1 MKPEIALK
9 IDYDIFKEY
18 TRQQIEAVRDEWISA
33 YREIAEKDSSK
44 QELSDC
50 FIDRIDRAAD
60 LFIRRHI
67 EPVVSDAIS
76 HDDSYYEWLDEV
88 KQEENNALDGDFP
101 LGNEEDMAFASPYFT
116 VKELAQIQMGCA
128 DDIFAGHYV
137 EYADRVLIRKGIL
150 AEVKGDFEEA
160 ASAYSGI
167 STSKMIQDREY
178 VCRRKMREIML
189 EHNEHLNRAYKE
201 LLEVLAKQD
210 EQPQSIFSMRYKFY
224 TAMSDLRYWA
234 FREEEKAF
242 ARECELKMIP
252 YYQRALEEEYR
263 KFKAQKEIGIL
274 DYTVIDFWTLTVDQ
288 NGNPVKTTV
297 VDVQKGKPVYA
308 DGCIGIEIADE
319 ARRVGDCRYELRR
332 WLQSNTNVYEL
343 KVAAEELKKKGALGM
358 SPSPEPNYDLSG
370 LSGGQLD
377 AAAWQ
382 NYAIANGMVRR
393 TNYDEMLDKLLVA
406 IDKCIDFYEKAISI
420 V

>member
-1 MKPEIALK
+1 M
-9 IDYDIFKEY
+9 
-18 TRQQIEAVRDEWISA
+18 
-33 YREIAEKDSSK
+33 
-44 QELSDC
+44 
-50 FIDRIDRAAD
+50 
-60 LFIRRHI
+60 
-67 EPVVSDAIS
+67 
-76 HDDSYYEWLDEV
+76 
-88 KQEENNALDGDFP
+88 
-101 LGNEEDMAFASPYFT
+101 
-116 VKELAQIQMGCA
+116 
-128 DDIFAGHYV
+128 
-137 EYADRVLIRKGIL
+137 
-150 AEVKGDFEEA
+150 
-160 ASAYSGI
+160 
-167 STSKMIQDREY
+167 
-178 VCRRKMREIML
+178 
-189 EHNEHLNRAYKE
+189 
-201 LLEVLAKQD
+201 
-210 EQPQSIFSMRYKFY
+210 
-224 TAMSDLRYWA
+224 
-234 FREEEKAF
+234 
-242 ARECELKMIP
+242 RECELKMIP

-263 KFKAQKEIGIL
+263 KFKAEKEIGIL
-274 DYTVIDFWTLTVDQ
+274 DYTVIDSWTLTVDQ

-319 ARRVGDCRYELRR
+319 ARSVGNCRYELRR

>member
-9 IDYDIFKEY
+9 VDYDILKEY
-18 TRQQIEAVRDEWISA
+18 ARQQIEAVRDEWISA
-33 YREIAEKDSSK
+33 YREIAESNPSIKQLCDSLT
-44 QELSDC
+44 E
-50 FIDRIDRAAD
+50 RIGRAAD

-128 DDIFAGHYV
+128 EDIFAGHYV
-137 EYADRVLIRKGIL
+137 EYADRVLVRKGIL
-150 AEVKGDFEEA
+150 AEVKGDFKEA
-160 ASAYSGI
+160 AAAYSGI

-178 VCRRKMREIML
+178 ACRRKMRENML
-189 EHNEHLNRAYKE
+189 EQNERLNRAYKE

-210 EQPQSIFSMRYKFY
+210 EQLRSIFSIQYKFY
-224 TAMSDLRYWA
+224 AAMSDLRYWA

-319 ARRVGDCRYELRR
+319 ARSVGNCRYELRR

-393 TNYDEMLDKLLVA
+393 TNYDEMLDKLLIA

>member
-9 IDYDIFKEY
+9 VDYDIFKEY
-18 TRQQIEAVRDEWISA
+18 TRKQIEDVRDEWISA
-33 YREIAEKDSSK
+33 YREIAESNPSIKQLCDS
-44 QELSDC
+44 L
-50 FIDRIDRAAD
+50 IDRIDRAAD

-76 HDDSYYEWLDEV
+76 HDDSYYEWLEEM
-88 KQEENNALDGDFP
+88 KAEENAALDGDFP
-101 LGNEEDMAFASPYFT
+101 LGNEEDMTFAAPYFT
-116 VKELAQIQMGCA
+116 VKELAQIQMGRA
-128 DDIFAGHYV
+128 EDIFAGHYV

-150 AEVKGDFEEA
+150 AEVKGDFKEA
-160 ASAYSGI
+160 AAAYAGI
-167 STSKMIQDREY
+167 STSKMIWDREY
-178 VCRRKMREIML
+178 ACRRKMREIML
-189 EHNEHLNRAYKE
+189 EHNERLNKAYKE
-201 LLEVLAKQD
+201 FLEVLAKQD
-210 EQPQSIFSMRYKFY
+210 EQPQSIFSMQYKFY
-224 TAMSDLRYWA
+224 AAISDLRYWA

-242 ARECELKMIP
+242 VRECELKMIP
-252 YYQRALEEEYR
+252 YYQRALEEVYR
-263 KFKAQKEIGIL
+263 KFRAEKEIGIPT
-274 DYTVIDFWTLTVDQ
+274 YTLFDSWLLTVDQ

-297 VDVQKGKPVYA
+297 VDVQQGKPVYA

-319 ARRVGDCRYELRR
+319 ARSVGNCRYELRR

-370 LSGGQLD
+370 LSGERLD

-393 TNYDEMLDKLLVA
+393 TDYDEMLDKLLVA

>member
-1 MKPEIALK
+1 M
-9 IDYDIFKEY
+9 
-18 TRQQIEAVRDEWISA
+18 
-33 YREIAEKDSSK
+33 
-44 QELSDC
+44 
-50 FIDRIDRAAD
+50 
-60 LFIRRHI
+60 FIRRKI
-67 EPVVSDAIS
+67 EPAKSDAIS
-76 HDDSYYEWLDEV
+76 HDDYYYEWLDEV
-88 KQEENNALDGDFP
+88 KQEENDSLDGDFP

-128 DDIFAGHYV
+128 EDIFAGHYV
-137 EYADRVLIRKGIL
+137 EYADRVLVRKGVL
-150 AEVKGDFEEA
+150 AEVKGEWKEA

-178 VCRRKMREIML
+178 ACHRKMREIML

-210 EQPQSIFSMRYKFY
+210 EQPQSIFSMQYKFY
-224 TAMSDLRYWA
+224 AAMSDLCYWA
-234 FREEEKAF
+234 KTDEEKAF

-274 DYTVIDFWTLTVDQ
+274 DYTVIDSWTLTVDQ

-319 ARRVGDCRYELRR
+319 ARSVGNCRYELRQ
-332 WLQSNTNVYEL
+332 WLRSNTNVYEL
-343 KVAAEELKKKGALGM
+343 KVAGEELKKKGALGM

-393 TNYDEMLDKLLVA
+393 TDYDEELDSLLVA

>member
-9 IDYDIFKEY
+9 VDYDIFKEY
-18 TRQQIEAVRDEWISA
+18 TRKQIEAVRDEWISA
-33 YREIAEKDSSK
+33 YREIAESNSSK
-44 QELSDC
+44 KELCDSLTE
-50 FIDRIDRAAD
+50 RIGRAAD

-101 LGNEEDMAFASPYFT
+101 LGNEEDMAFSSPYFS

-150 AEVKGDFEEA
+150 AEVKGDFKEA
-160 ASAYSGI
+160 AAAYSGI
-167 STSKMIQDREY
+167 STSKMIQNREY
-178 VCRRKMREIML
+178 ACCRKMREIML
-189 EHNEHLNRAYKE
+189 EHNEHLNKAYKE
-201 LLEVLAKQD
+201 FLEVLAKQD
-210 EQPQSIFSMRYKFY
+210 EQLQSIFSIQYKFY
-224 TAMSDLRYWA
+224 AAISDLRYWA
-234 FREEEKAF
+234 FREDEKAF
-242 ARECELKMIP
+242 VRECELKMIP

-319 ARRVGDCRYELRR
+319 ARSVGNCRYELRR

-393 TNYDEMLDKLLVA
+393 TDYDEELDRLLTA
-406 IDKCIDFYEKAISI
+406 IDKCIDFFEKAISI

>member
-9 IDYDIFKEY
+9 LQYSLLDKY
-18 TRQQIEAVRDEWISA
+18 TREQIETIRDEWIAA
-33 YREIAEKDSSK
+33 YREIAGSNSSK
-44 QELSDC
+44 KGVCES
-50 FIDRIDRAAD
+50 FTDRINRAAD
-60 LFIRRHI
+60 LFIRRKI
-67 EPVVSDAIS
+67 EPVKSDAIS
-76 HDDSYYEWLDEV
+76 HDDYYYEWLDEV

-101 LGNEEDMAFASPYFT
+101 LGNEEDMEFASPYFS

-137 EYADRVLIRKGIL
+137 EYADRVLVRKGIL
-150 AEVKGDFEEA
+150 AEVKGDFKEA
-160 ASAYSGI
+160 AAAYSGV

-178 VCRRKMREIML
+178 ACRRKMRDKML
-189 EHNEHLNRAYKE
+189 ELNEHLHKAYKE

-210 EQPQSIFSMRYKFY
+210 EQPQSIFSIQYKFY
-224 TAMSDLRYWA
+224 AAMSDLHYWA
-234 FREEEKAF
+234 RSEEEKAF
-242 ARECELKMIP
+242 VRECELKMIP
-252 YYQRALEEEYR
+252 YYQRALQQEYQ
-263 KFKAQKEIGIL
+263 KFKEQKEIGFP
-274 DYTVIDFWTLTVDQ
+274 DYTVMDSWTLTVDQ
-288 NGNPVKTTV
+288 NGNPTKTTV

-319 ARRVGDCRYELRR
+319 ARSVGNCRYELRQ
-332 WLQSNTNVYEL
+332 WLRSNTNVYEL

-358 SPSPEPNYDLSG
+358 SPSPEPNYDLGG

-393 TNYDEMLDKLLVA
+393 TDYDEELDRLMTA
-406 IDKCIDFYEKAISI
+406 IDKCIDFYEKALSI

>member
-1 MKPEIALK
+1 MKPEVALK
-9 IDYDIFKEY
+9 IEYDIFKKY
-18 TRQQIEAVRDEWISA
+18 TRTQVETTRDEWVAA

-44 QELSDC
+44 KELCDS
-50 FIDRIDRAAD
+50 FIERIHRAAD
-60 LFIRRHI
+60 LFLSRYV
-67 EPVVSDAIS
+67 EPQKSDAIS

-101 LGNEEDMAFASPYFT
+101 LGNEEDMAFVSPYFT

-137 EYADRVLIRKGIL
+137 EYADRVLVRKGIL
-150 AEVKGDFEEA
+150 AEVKGEWEEA
-160 ASAYSGI
+160 AGAYSGV

-178 VCRRKMREIML
+178 ACRRKMREIML
-189 EHNEHLNRAYKE
+189 EHNEHLNKAYKE
-201 LLEVLAKQD
+201 FLEVLAKQD
-210 EQPQSIFSMRYKFY
+210 EQPQSIFFMKYKFY
-224 TAMSDLRYWA
+224 AAMSDLRYWA

-242 ARECELKMIP
+242 VRECELKMIP

-263 KFKAQKEIGIL
+263 KFKAQKEIGNL
-274 DYTVIDFWTLTVDQ
+274 DYTVIDSWTLTVDQ

-319 ARRVGDCRYELRR
+319 ARSVGNCRYELRR

-393 TNYDEMLDKLLVA
+393 TNYDEMLDKLLIA

>member
-9 IDYDIFKEY
+9 FDYDILKKY
-18 TRQQIEAVRDEWISA
+18 TRQQIEAARDEWVAA

-44 QELSDC
+44 RELCDYLVV
-50 FIDRIDRAAD
+50 RIIRVAE

-76 HDDSYYEWLDEV
+76 HDDSYYEWLDEM
-88 KQEENNALDGDFP
+88 KKEENDSLDGDFP
-101 LGNEEDMAFASPYFT
+101 LGNEEDMAFASSYFT
-116 VKELAQIQMGCA
+116 VKELAQIQTGCA

-137 EYADRVLIRKGIL
+137 EYADRVLVRKGVL
-150 AEVKGDFEEA
+150 AEVKGDFKEA
-160 ASAYSGI
+160 AAAYSGI
-167 STSKMIQDREY
+167 STSKMIQDRENA
-178 VCRRKMREIML
+178 CRRKMRELML
-189 EHNEHLNRAYKE
+189 EHNERLNKAYKE
-201 LLEVLAKQD
+201 FLEVLAKQD
-210 EQPQSIFSMRYKFY
+210 EQLQSIFSIQYKFY
-224 TAMSDLRYWA
+224 AAISDLLYWA

-242 ARECELKMIP
+242 VRECELKMIP

-274 DYTVIDFWTLTVDQ
+274 DYTVIDSWTLTVDQ

-319 ARRVGDCRYELRR
+319 ARSVGNCRYELRQ
-332 WLQSNTNVYEL
+332 WLESNTNVYEL

-358 SPSPEPNYDLSG
+358 SPSPEPNYDLGG

-382 NYAIANGMVRR
+382 NYAIEHGMVRR
-393 TNYDEMLDKLLVA
+393 TNYDEMLDKLLIA
-406 IDKCIDFYEKAISI
+406 IDECIDFYEKAISI